1 MNQEVLNYDTV
12 VTASANVKDTVR
24 IEPQDSKKIII
35 RGTDSTEFLSP
46 VCQLKKWHNKF
57 PKGPFLPYNKNI
69 RSSGVRTIKSST
81 QPLP

>member
-1 MNQEVLNYDTV
+1 MWEMNQRVLNYDTV

-46 VCQLKKWHNKF
+46 CAN
-57 PKGPFLPYNKNI
+57 
-69 RSSGVRTIKSST
+69 
-81 QPLP
+81 